1 VVDAYINQARWALA
15 YPRNPARCAHSTRG
29 GHVRR
34 LVLRSAAAAAAL
46 LLLTAAC
53 GGGGDNGSAEPAGDS
68 EQSPAAASTLETAE
82 SDFGSILVDSEGMTL
97 YMFDPDEQGPSVCDA
112 GCLQAWPIVEGP
124 ADAGQGVDDSMLGT
138 TESTEGTTMATY
150 NDWPLYY
157 FVKDKA
163 PGDVTGQGDG
173 GVWWV
178 IGPDGQPVREKSQ
191 ASGGGGGDD
200 DAAPTLKTASS
211 EFGRILVDAEGMT
224 LYMFDPDKQGRS
236 VCDAGC
242 LEAWPPFEGPATAG
256 KGVDDSML
264 GTTQATDGSTMAT
277 YNDWPLYY
285 WVKDKKPGD
294 VTGQAVEDVWW
305 VMGPNGKPIRQMP
318 QGGGG
323 G

>member
-1 VVDAYINQARWALA
+1 M
-15 YPRNPARCAHSTRG
+15 
-29 GHVRR
+29 RR
-34 LVLRSAAAAAAL
+34 LVHRSAAGAAAL
-46 LLLTAAC
+46 LLLTAAAC
-53 GGGGDNGSAEPAGDS
+53 GGGGGGGGSAEPADDATS
-68 EQSPAAASTLETAE
+68 QQAAASTLETAE
-82 SDFGSILVDSEGMTL
+82 SDYGSILVDDEGMTL

-112 GCLQAWPIVEGP
+112 GCLEAWPIVEGP

-138 TESTEGTTMATY
+138 VKSTDGKTMTSY

-157 FVKDKA
+157 FVKDKE

-178 IGPDGQPVREKSQ
+178 MGPDGQPIREKPQ

-211 EFGRILVDAEGMT
+211 QFGRILVDDEGMT
-224 LYMFDPDKQGRS
+224 LYMFDPDKQGKS
-236 VCDAGC
+236 TCAGQC

-264 GTTQATDGSTMAT
+264 GTTKAPDGSTMAT

-285 WVKDKKPGD
+285 WFKDKKPGD

-305 VMGPNGKPIRQMP
+305 VMGPDGRPIRQMP

>member
-1 VVDAYINQARWALA
+1 
-15 YPRNPARCAHSTRG
+15 
-29 GHVRR
+29 VRR
-34 LVLRSAAAAAAL
+34 LVLRGAGATAAL

-53 GGGGDNGSAEPAGDS
+53 GGGGDGGSAEPADDS

-157 FVKDKA
+157 FAKDKA
-163 PGDVTGQGDG
+163 PGEVTGQGDG

-178 IGPDGQPVREKSQ
+178 IGPDGVPIREEPQ
-191 ASGGGGGDD
+191 ASGGGDD
-200 DAAPTLKTASS
+200 DAAPTVKTASS
-211 EFGRILVDAEGMT
+211 PFGRILVDAEGMT
-224 LYMFDPDKQGRS
+224 LYMFDPDEQGRS

-242 LEAWPPFEGPATAG
+242 LEEWPAFEGPATAG
-256 KGVDDSML
+256 PGVDDSML

-277 YNDWPLYY
+277 YNRWPLYY
-285 WVKDKKPGD
+285 WYQDTKPGD
-294 VTGQAVEDVWW
+294 VTGQAVGGVWW
-305 VMGPNGKPIRQMP
+305 VMGPDGRPIREQP
-318 QGGGG
+318 QGGG
-323 G
+323 